1 MLRVSCKW
9 PLIFLLM
16 AVEAMIHVDVR
27 PLGAWMLAC
36 GIVLEV
42 ERGNRVHD
50 DVQDDHDVVGDA
62 ML

>member
-1 MLRVSCKW
+1 
-9 PLIFLLM
+9 M